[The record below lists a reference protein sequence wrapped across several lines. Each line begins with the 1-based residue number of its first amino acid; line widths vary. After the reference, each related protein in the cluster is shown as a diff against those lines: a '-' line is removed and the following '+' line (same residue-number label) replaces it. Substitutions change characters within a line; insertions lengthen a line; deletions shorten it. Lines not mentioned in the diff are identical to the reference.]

1 LDNPYL
7 KWSAAACMFFFALCM
22 LLVALNLWPAYLIAL
37 FIVGGLFLIVALV
50 LIGYN
55 RRWRNTHP
63 SH

>member
-1 LDNPYL
+1 
-7 KWSAAACMFFFALCM
+7 MFFFALCM